1 MLKMD
6 DKQFEK
12 RMELLKKSYDRL
24 EPQLDPEAVFTQIEK
39 ENEVQ
44 QEQENSL
51 VQKPPSKWQKSTVWM
66 VSIASVLLVSV
77 LVSSYVIQQPVS
89 LSSEEKAFK
98 EDEKKTEEKGWAERL
113 TKKYNSKKEQ
123 IRKELYVSIDELNAF
138 QFIKT
143 ADSLLEFYTKNNLRL
158 QESDEQY
165 LKYAEETV
173 LNRLMTPR
181 RTLETIENRN
191 NLTYDESLNVYLTYE
206 NSVIE
211 LEEFYSGLLEPYEPL
226 LRKSADINFNKYPDL
241 KVIID
246 AANAQFM
253 ELRRDENGS
262 FYFKADPINGEYRS
276 TDINNLHPDIF
287 GYFEYLEKGYLL
299 LADDLRY
306 TREETARSLKIIERT
321 LLADKNPDSTAYKV
335 LRETFE
341 NTWLVLLKGS
351 PKYPAYNGK
360 LHVDHLNF
368 LRDVADGK
376 YGELMKKTAE
386 TVIKELEKSN
396 NSTILTKLSSYDI
409 WTIIL
414 QKREETT
421 GLINDSDFI
430 IVDIND
436 QEMMQI
442 EAVYEQYKKSDSETF
457 INQLRPLNI
466 VSLYLYAKS
475 IDDKSLEKALAL
487 PDARLDS
494 SLLDNVKS
502 LDVVSQLGEYEGSY
516 PMVAIRIESEQ
527 QNKYGRQFLVKLSKN
542 KDGYYRISGIID

>member
-24 EPQLDPEAVFTQIEK
+24 EPQLDPEAVFTQIEL

-44 QEQENSL
+44 QEQENPL
-51 VQKPPSKWQKSTVWM
+51 VQKPPSKWQKSAVWM

-89 LSSEEKAFK
+89 LSSEEKALK
-98 EDEKKTEEKGWAERL
+98 EDEKKTEEKDWVERL

-123 IRKELYVSIDELNAF
+123 IRRELSVSIDELNAF
-138 QFIKT
+138 QFIKN
-143 ADSLLEFYTKNNLRL
+143 ADSMLEFYTKNNLRL

-165 LKYAEETV
+165 LKYAEENV
-173 LNRLMTPR
+173 LNELTTPR
-181 RTLETIENRN
+181 RALEAINGRD
-191 NLTYDESLNVYLTYE
+191 LIYDESFTVYLSYE
-206 NSVIE
+206 QSVIE
-211 LEEFYSGLLEPYEPL
+211 LEEFYSGLLEPFEPL
-226 LRKSADINFNKYPDL
+226 LRKSPDININKYPEL

-253 ELRRDENGS
+253 ELRRGENGS

-276 TDINNLHPDIF
+276 ADINNLHPDIF

-376 YGELMKKTAE
+376 YGELMRETAG

-396 NSTILTKLSSYDI
+396 NSTTLSKLSSYDI

-414 QKREETT
+414 QTREETT

-475 IDDKSLEKALAL
+475 IDDKSLEKALVL
-487 PDARLDS
+487 PDAKLDS
-494 SLLDNVKS
+494 SLLGNVKN
-502 LDVVSQLGEYEGSY
+502 LDVVSQLGEYDGSY
-516 PMVAIRIESEQ
+516 PIVAIRIESEQ

-542 KDGYYRISGIID
+542 KEGYNRISGIID

>member
-6 DKQFEK
+6 DKQLEK

-24 EPQLDPEAVFTQIEK
+24 EPQLDPEAVFTQIEL

-44 QEQENSL
+44 QEQENPL
-51 VQKPPSKWQKSTVWM
+51 VQKPPSKWQKSAVWM

-89 LSSEEKAFK
+89 LSSEEKALK
-98 EDEKKTEEKGWAERL
+98 EDEKKTEEKDWVERL
-113 TKKYNSKKEQ
+113 TKKYKSKKEQ
-123 IRKELYVSIDELNAF
+123 IRRELSVSIDELNAF
-138 QFIKT
+138 QFIKN
-143 ADSLLEFYTKNNLRL
+143 ADSMLEFYTKNNLRL

-165 LKYAEETV
+165 LKDAEENV
-173 LNRLMTPR
+173 LNELTTPR
-181 RTLETIENRN
+181 RALEAINGRD
-191 NLTYDESLNVYLTYE
+191 LIYDESFTVYLSYE
-206 NSVIE
+206 QSVIE
-211 LEEFYSGLLEPYEPL
+211 LEEFYSGLLEPFQPL
-226 LRKSADINFNKYPDL
+226 LKKSPDININKYPEL

-276 TDINNLHPDIF
+276 ADINNLHPDIF

-306 TREETARSLKIIERT
+306 TREDTARSLKIIERT

-376 YGELMKKTAE
+376 YGELMKEMAG

-396 NSTILTKLSSYDI
+396 NSTTLSKLSSYDI

-414 QKREETT
+414 QTREETT

-475 IDDKSLEKALAL
+475 IDDKSLEKALVL
-487 PDARLDS
+487 PDAKLDS
-494 SLLDNVKS
+494 SLLGNVKN
-502 LDVVSQLGEYEGSY
+502 LDVVSQLGEYDGSY

-542 KDGYYRISGIID
+542 KEGYNRISGIID

>member
-1 MLKMD
+1 MD

-24 EPQLDPEAVFTQIEK
+24 EPQLDPETVFTQIEK

-44 QEQENSL
+44 QEQENPL
-51 VQKPPSKWQKSTVWM
+51 VQKPPSKWQKPAVWF
-66 VSIASVLLVSV
+66 VSIASMLLVSV
-77 LVSSYVIQQPVS
+77 LVSSYVIQQPEN
-89 LSSEEKAFK
+89 LGSEEKALK
-98 EDEKKTEEKGWAERL
+98 EDEKKTEEKDWAERL
-113 TKKYNSKKEQ
+113 TKKYNSKKDQ
-123 IRKELYVSIDELNAF
+123 IRRELSVTIDELNAF
-138 QFIKT
+138 QFIKN
-143 ADSLLEFYTKNNLRL
+143 ADSMLEFYTKNNLRL
-158 QESDEQY
+158 QENDEQY
-165 LKYAEETV
+165 LKYAEENV
-173 LNRLMTPR
+173 LNELTTPR
-181 RTLETIENRN
+181 RALEAINGRD
-191 NLTYDESLNVYLTYE
+191 LIYDESFTVYLSYE
-206 NSVIE
+206 QSVIE
-211 LEEFYSGLLEPYEPL
+211 LEEFYSGLLEPFEPL
-226 LRKSADINFNKYPDL
+226 LRKSPNININKYPEL

-246 AANAQFM
+246 TANAQFM

-276 TDINNLHPDIF
+276 ADINNLHPDIF

-368 LRDVADGK
+368 LRDVADGE
-376 YGELMKKTAE
+376 YGELMKETAG

-396 NSTILTKLSSYDI
+396 NSTTLTKLSSYDI

-414 QKREETT
+414 QTREETT

-436 QEMMQI
+436 QELMQI

-487 PDARLDS
+487 PDAKLDS
-494 SLLDNVKS
+494 SLLGNVKN
-502 LDVVSQLGEYEGSY
+502 LDVVSQLGEYDGSY

-542 KDGYYRISGIID
+542 KEGYYRISGIID

>member
-1 MLKMD
+1 MN

-24 EPQLDPEAVFTQIEK
+24 EPQLDPEAVFAQIEK

-44 QEQENSL
+44 QEQENPL
-51 VQKPPSKWQKSTVWM
+51 VQKPPSKWQKVAVWI

-77 LVSSYVIQQPVS
+77 LVSSYVIQQQPVS
-89 LSSEEKAFK
+89 LSSEEKALK
-98 EDEKKTEEKGWAERL
+98 KDEKKTEEKDWVERL

-123 IRKELYVSIDELNAF
+123 IRKELSVTIDELNSF
-138 QFIKT
+138 QFIKN
-143 ADSLLEFYTKNNLRL
+143 ADSMLEFYTKNNLRL

-165 LKYAEETV
+165 LKYAEENV
-173 LNRLMTPR
+173 LNELTTPR
-181 RTLETIENRN
+181 RALEAINGRD
-191 NLTYDESLNVYLTYE
+191 LIYDESFTVYLSYE
-206 NSVIE
+206 QSVIE
-211 LEEFYSGLLEPYEPL
+211 LEEFYSGLLEPFDPL
-226 LRKSADINFNKYPDL
+226 LRKSANINKYPEL
-241 KVIID
+241 KAIMD
-246 AANAQFM
+246 AAKTQFM

-262 FYFKADPINGEYRS
+262 FYFKADPINGEFRS
-276 TDINNLHPDIF
+276 VNINNLHPDIF

-306 TREETARSLKIIERT
+306 TREETASSLKIIERT

-376 YGELMKKTAE
+376 YGELMKETAD

-396 NSTILTKLSSYDI
+396 NSTTLTKLSSDDI

-414 QKREETT
+414 QTREETT
-421 GLINDSDFI
+421 GLINDSDFT
-430 IVDIND
+430 IVDINE
-436 QEMMQI
+436 QEKMQI
-442 EAVYEQYKKSDSETF
+442 KAVYEQYKKSDSENF

-487 PDARLDS
+487 PDAKLDS
-494 SLLDNVKS
+494 SLLGNVKN
-502 LDVVSQLGEYEGSY
+502 LDVVSQLGEYNGSY

-542 KDGYYRISGIID
+542 KEGYYRISGIID

>member
-44 QEQENSL
+44 QEQENFL
-51 VQKPPSKWQKSTVWM
+51 VQKPPSKWQKSAVWM

-89 LSSEEKAFK
+89 LSSEEKALK
-98 EDEKKTEEKGWAERL
+98 EDEKKTEEKDWVERL

-123 IRKELYVSIDELNAF
+123 IRRELSVTIDELNAF
-138 QFIKT
+138 QFIKN
-143 ADSLLEFYTKNNLRL
+143 ADSMLEFYTKNNLRL

-165 LKYAEETV
+165 LKDAEENV
-173 LNRLMTPR
+173 LNELTTPR
-181 RTLETIENRN
+181 SALEAINGRD
-191 NLTYDESLNVYLTYE
+191 LIYDESFTVYLSYE
-206 NSVIE
+206 QSVIE
-211 LEEFYSGLLEPYEPL
+211 LEEFYSGLLEPFEPL
-226 LRKSADINFNKYPDL
+226 LKKSPDININKYPEL

-276 TDINNLHPDIF
+276 ADINNLHPDIF

-376 YGELMKKTAE
+376 YGELMKETAD

-396 NSTILTKLSSYDI
+396 NSTTLTKLSSYDI

-414 QKREETT
+414 QKRDETT
-421 GLINDSDFI
+421 GLINDSDFN

-502 LDVVSQLGEYEGSY
+502 LDVVSQLGEYDGSY

-542 KDGYYRISGIID
+542 KEGYYRISGIID

>member
-6 DKQFEK
+6 DKQLEK

-24 EPQLDPEAVFTQIEK
+24 EPQLDPEAVFTQIEL

-44 QEQENSL
+44 QEQENPL
-51 VQKPPSKWQKSTVWM
+51 VQKPPSKWQKSAVWM

-89 LSSEEKAFK
+89 LSSEEKALK
-98 EDEKKTEEKGWAERL
+98 EDEKKTEEKDWVERL
-113 TKKYNSKKEQ
+113 TKKYKSKKEQ
-123 IRKELYVSIDELNAF
+123 IRRELSVSIDELNAF
-138 QFIKT
+138 QFIKN
-143 ADSLLEFYTKNNLRL
+143 ADSMLEFYTKNNLRL

-165 LKYAEETV
+165 LKDAEENV
-173 LNRLMTPR
+173 LNELTTPR
-181 RTLETIENRN
+181 RALEAINGRD
-191 NLTYDESLNVYLTYE
+191 LIYDESFTVYLSYE
-206 NSVIE
+206 QSVIE
-211 LEEFYSGLLEPYEPL
+211 LEEFYSGLLEPFQPL
-226 LRKSADINFNKYPDL
+226 LKKSPDININKYPEL

-276 TDINNLHPDIF
+276 ADINNLHPDIF

-306 TREETARSLKIIERT
+306 TREDTARSLKIIERT

-376 YGELMKKTAE
+376 YGELMKEMAG

-396 NSTILTKLSSYDI
+396 NSTTLSKLSSYDM

-414 QKREETT
+414 QTREETT

-475 IDDKSLEKALAL
+475 IDDKSLEKALVL
-487 PDARLDS
+487 PDAKLDS
-494 SLLDNVKS
+494 SLLGNVKN
-502 LDVVSQLGEYEGSY
+502 LDVVSQLGEYDGSY

-542 KDGYYRISGIID
+542 KEGYNRISGIID

>member
-51 VQKPPSKWQKSTVWM
+51 VQKPPSKWQKSAVWM

-89 LSSEEKAFK
+89 LSGEEKALK
-98 EDEKKTEEKGWAERL
+98 EDEKKTEEKDWVKLL
-113 TKKYNSKKEQ
+113 TEKYNSKKEQ
-123 IRKELYVSIDELNAF
+123 IRRELSVTIDELNAF
-138 QFIKT
+138 QFIKN
-143 ADSLLEFYTKNNLRL
+143 ADSMLEFYTKNNLRL

-165 LKYAEETV
+165 LKYAEENV
-173 LNRLMTPR
+173 LNELTTPR
-181 RTLETIENRN
+181 RALEAINGRD
-191 NLTYDESLNVYLTYE
+191 LIYDESFTVYLSYE
-206 NSVIE
+206 QSVIE
-211 LEEFYSGLLEPYEPL
+211 LEEFYSGLLEPFQPL
-226 LRKSADINFNKYPDL
+226 LKKSPDININKYPEL

-386 TVIKELEKSN
+386 TVIKELQKSN
-396 NSTILTKLSSYDI
+396 NSTTLTKLSSYDI

>member
-1 MLKMD
+1 MD
-6 DKQFEK
+6 DRQFEQ
-12 RMELLKKSYDRL
+12 RMELLKKSYNRL
-24 EPQLDPEAVFTQIEK
+24 EPQLDPEAVFAQIEI
-39 ENEVQ
+39 EREVQ
-44 QEQENSL
+44 QEQENLSE
-51 VQKPPSKWQKSTVWM
+51 QKPPSKWQKPAVWF

-77 LVSSYVIQQPVS
+77 IVSSYAIQQPES
-89 LSSEEKAFK
+89 LRSEEKALK

-181 RTLETIENRN
+181 RTLETIEDRN
-191 NLTYDESLNVYLTYE
+191 DLTYDESLNVYLTYE
-206 NSVIE
+206 DSVIE
-211 LEEFYSGLLEPYEPL
+211 LEEFYSGLLESYEPL

-253 ELRRDENGS
+253 ELRKDENGS
-262 FYFKADPINGEYRS
+262 FYFKADPINGEFRS
-276 TDINNLHPDIF
+276 ANINNLHPDIF

-306 TREETARSLKIIERT
+306 TREETASSLKIIERS
-321 LLADKNPDSTAYKV
+321 LLADNNPDSTAYKV

-376 YGELMKKTAE
+376 YGELIKNTAV
-386 TVIKELEKSN
+386 TILKELEKSN
-396 NSTILTKLSSYDI
+396 ISTTLTKLSSYDI
-409 WTIIL
+409 WIIIL
-414 QKREETT
+414 QTREETT
-421 GLINDSDFI
+421 GLINDNDFI
-430 IVDIND
+430 IVDINE

-466 VSLYLYAKS
+466 VSLYLYAKT

-487 PDARLDS
+487 PETKLDT
-494 SLLDNVKS
+494 SLLGKVKS
-502 LDVVSQLGEYEGSY
+502 FDVVSQLGEYDGSY
-516 PMVAIRIESEQ
+516 PMVAIRIKSEQ
-527 QNKYGRQFLVKLSKN
+527 QNIYGRQFLVKFSKN
-542 KDGYYRISGIID
+542 KEGYYRISGIID

>member
-1 MLKMD
+1 MD
-6 DKQFEK
+6 DKQLEK

-24 EPQLDPEAVFTQIEK
+24 EPQLDPEAVFTQIEL

-44 QEQENSL
+44 QEQENPL
-51 VQKPPSKWQKSTVWM
+51 VQKPPSKWQKSAVWM

-89 LSSEEKAFK
+89 LSSEEKALK
-98 EDEKKTEEKGWAERL
+98 EDEKKTEEKDWVERL
-113 TKKYNSKKEQ
+113 TKKYKSKKEQ
-123 IRKELYVSIDELNAF
+123 IRRELSVSIDELNAF
-138 QFIKT
+138 QFIKN
-143 ADSLLEFYTKNNLRL
+143 ADSMLEFYTKNNLRL

-165 LKYAEETV
+165 LKDAEENV
-173 LNRLMTPR
+173 LNELTTPR
-181 RTLETIENRN
+181 RALEAINGRD
-191 NLTYDESLNVYLTYE
+191 LIYDESFTVYLSYE
-206 NSVIE
+206 QSVIE
-211 LEEFYSGLLEPYEPL
+211 LEEFYSGLLEPFQPL
-226 LRKSADINFNKYPDL
+226 LKKSPDININKYPEL

-276 TDINNLHPDIF
+276 ADINNLHPDIF

-306 TREETARSLKIIERT
+306 TREDTARSLKIIERT

-376 YGELMKKTAE
+376 YGELMKEMAG

-396 NSTILTKLSSYDI
+396 NSTTLSKLSSYDM

-414 QKREETT
+414 QTREETT

-475 IDDKSLEKALAL
+475 IDDKSLEKALVL
-487 PDARLDS
+487 PDAKLDS
-494 SLLDNVKS
+494 SLLGNVKN
-502 LDVVSQLGEYEGSY
+502 LDVVSQLGEYDGSY

-542 KDGYYRISGIID
+542 KEGYNRISGIID

>member
-44 QEQENSL
+44 QEQENPL
-51 VQKPPSKWQKSTVWM
+51 VQKPPSKWQKSAVWM

-77 LVSSYVIQQPVS
+77 LVSSYVIQQPGS
-89 LSSEEKAFK
+89 LSSEEKALK
-98 EDEKKTEEKGWAERL
+98 EDEKKTEEKDWVKRL
-113 TKKYNSKKEQ
+113 TEKYNSKKEQ
-123 IRKELYVSIDELNAF
+123 IRRELSVTIDELNAF
-138 QFIKT
+138 QFIKN
-143 ADSLLEFYTKNNLRL
+143 ADSMLEFYTKNNLRL

-165 LKYAEETV
+165 LKDAEENV
-173 LNRLMTPR
+173 LNELTTPR
-181 RTLETIENRN
+181 RALEAINGRD
-191 NLTYDESLNVYLTYE
+191 LIYDESFTVYLSYE
-206 NSVIE
+206 QSVIE
-211 LEEFYSGLLEPYEPL
+211 LEEFYSGLLEPFQPL
-226 LRKSADINFNKYPDL
+226 LKKSPDININKYPEL

-287 GYFEYLEKGYLL
+287 GYFEYLAKGYLL

-306 TREETARSLKIIERT
+306 TREETAGSLKIIERT

-376 YGELMKKTAE
+376 YGELMKETAG

-396 NSTILTKLSSYDI
+396 NSTTLTKLSAYDI

-414 QKREETT
+414 QTREETT

-436 QEMMQI
+436 EEMMQI

-487 PDARLDS
+487 PNARLDS
-494 SLLDNVKS
+494 SLLGNVKN